1 MANKYRLKFS
11 LSNGEIIDAG
21 EIIVP
26 EGAKGDKGDPY
37 TLTSADK
44 SAIVADV
51 LAALPYYDGSVDISG
66 GVELINFTI
75 DGDHY
80 EAEEGMTWE
89 QWCNSEYNYDEYYKF
104 VDMIVT
110 PGSGTGGTYV
120 AFSNNP
126 VTPADVIME
135 YEYQLV
141 DYGGSN

>member
-66 GVELINFTI
+66 G
-75 DGDHY
+75 
-80 EAEEGMTWE
+80 
-89 QWCNSEYNYDEYYKF
+89 
-104 VDMIVT
+104 
-110 PGSGTGGTYV
+110 
-120 AFSNNP
+120 
-126 VTPADVIME
+126 AD
-135 YEYQLV
+135 
-141 DYGGSN
+141 